1 MFTLS
6 LAFLVC
12 QAILVVIWIDVP
24 NLAENARAVLD
35 EDGKLTAHARAALAS
50 ELFDHRIQESAFVMT
65 LMIWPI
71 VALESVF
78 HWLTRPWNR
87 QTIKDHAFSL
97 LFFLCPSFRMCARS
111 PEMGYRVWLP
121 GLGWRQVNKRLRR
134 RLERQFSVPMILI
147 ALMILPVL
155 LVDFF
160 LKAQVVEHNW
170 LRMMLHI
177 STGIIWFAFAFEFI
191 LMVSIAD
198 KKLEY
203 CKLHW
208 LDIAIIFMPAVSFL
222 RSLRVLRASQVMK
235 MARVY
240 RLRATAV
247 RALRAMI
254 ILEFFQRMMG
264 SAPEQRIR
272 KLEQQLE
279 DVESEAKELRRR
291 IARLRREA
299 RGEGR
304 EARNEKRSAG
314 ERGKPDSA
322 VAPGAPQRNP

>member
-1 MFTLS
+1 M
-6 LAFLVC
+6 
-12 QAILVVIWIDVP
+12 
-24 NLAENARAVLD
+24 
-35 EDGKLTAHARAALAS
+35 
-50 ELFDHRIQESAFVMT
+50 
-65 LMIWPI
+65 
-71 VALESVF
+71 
-78 HWLTRPWNR
+78 
-87 QTIKDHAFSL
+87 
-97 LFFLCPSFRMCARS
+97 
-111 PEMGYRVWLP
+111 WLP

-198 KKLEY
+198 TKLEY

-264 SAPEQRIR
+264 SDPEQRIR

-299 RGEGR
+299 RGE
-304 EARNEKRSAG
+304 AAG
-314 ERGKPDSA
+314 ERGSRAVGESSA
-322 VAPGAPQRNP
+322 ANWIVAAWQCLVLA